1 LRDLMPPVR
10 LTDLN
15 LFSGQRQYENFA
27 RLGDLL
33 PTVKMKASQSPS
45 PFGAGSP
52 ESLPDTYSFRGSPK
66 VTEDFLTRTDTAAML
81 VLKDGRIRHESYRLS
96 GGREVQWIS
105 WSVAKSFVS
114 ALVGI
119 AISEGAI
126 GSLDQPISDYVAVDP
141 GSAYDGV
148 SIRNVLQMS
157 SGARWNENYND
168 PTSDVHRL
176 AAAMAGAMSLD
187 SFVATM
193 VPDTAPGT
201 VCRYN
206 SGDTQAL
213 GALLVRATGRPLA
226 TYMREKL
233 VEPLGFESDSYWL
246 VDSSGMEMAFAG
258 LLSTARDFAKLGELY
273 RNLGRFGD
281 TQIVP
286 EKWVR
291 DSTRATAAHLQP
303 GRPILADHALDL
315 GYGYQWW
322 LLDGVRGEYSAIG
335 VYNQLVYVDPS
346 RRMTIVKLSAN
357 PEYGTSMNEKAN
369 REMENLEFLRSISAE
384 FDLF

>member
-1 LRDLMPPVR
+1 
-10 LTDLN
+10 
-15 LFSGQRQYENFA
+15 
-27 RLGDLL
+27 
-33 PTVKMKASQSPS
+33 
-45 PFGAGSP
+45 
-52 ESLPDTYSFRGSPK
+52 
-66 VTEDFLTRTDTAAML
+66 ML

-126 GSLDQPISDYVAVDP
+126 GSLEQPISDYVGVEP

-168 PTSDVHRL
+168 PKSDVHRL
-176 AAAMAGAMSLD
+176 GAAMAGVMTLD
-187 SFVATM
+187 DFVATM
-193 VPDTAPGT
+193 VPETKPGT

-226 TYMREKL
+226 AYMREKL

-273 RNLGRFGD
+273 RNMGRFGNA
-281 TQIVP
+281 QIVP
-286 EKWVR
+286 ETWVR
-291 DSTRATAAHLQP
+291 DSTRTTIEHLQP

-322 LLDGVRGEYSAIG
+322 LLDGARGEYTAIG
-335 VYNQLVYVDPS
+335 IYNQLVYVDPS
-346 RRMTIVKLSAN
+346 RGISIVKLSAN
-357 PEYGTSMNEKAN
+357 PEYGTSMAESTN
-369 REMENLEFLRSISAE
+369 REMENLAFLRSISAE
-384 FDLF
+384 FELA